1 MKIIGDNTDITDV
14 VYTTTDFTLDPE
26 TGYYEVSGAGNW
38 ELSISFTKHSVG
50 TVSLNYKGTKLAGME
65 SYTYIYLDNVENS
78 MGSSSEYTNFDFE
91 NVTAG
96 THTIRIVVSSGD
108 DRTNMSVKLL
118 TQTN

>member
-1 MKIIGDNTDITDV
+1 
-14 VYTTTDFTLDPE
+14 
-26 TGYYEVSGAGNW
+26 
-38 ELSISFTKHSVG
+38 
-50 TVSLNYKGTKLAGME
+50 ME
-65 SYTYIYLDNVENS
+65 SYSYIYLDNVEDS
-78 MGSSSEYTNFDFE
+78 IGSSSEYTNFDFE